1 MDLQPIIAVDGA
13 YFFPHASYSLFG
25 DGLMWIVSCVSIW
38 IPAGATWLYV
48 LFKNNKLP
56 EMLLTLL
63 MLVVTYVAADQ
74 LALLLAEYRWGS
86 FQGITSVSNLS
97 YRCIEDMLSGR
108 GVYSLLEIRMA
119 SIFAVVL
126 FISWTIRN
134 LSLTIM
140 LMVGSL
146 LLSYSQIYWGVQALA
161 DLILGLLEGC
171 FIGVISYLFY
181 RFVQKKYFYESYC
194 ISNQYTSSG
203 YLISDIQ
210 LLNSVLLLTF
220 FIAITV
226 GLIAVSRFH

>member
-1 MDLQPIIAVDGA
+1 MDIQPIIAADRA
-13 YFFPHASYSLFG
+13 FFPPHASHSLFG
-25 DGLMWIVSCVSIW
+25 DGLMWMISCVSIW
-38 IPAGATWLYV
+38 IPAGAALLYV

-74 LALLLAEYRWGS
+74 LALLLPEYRWGS
-86 FQGITSVSNLS
+86 FQGITSVTTFS
-97 YRCIEDMLSGR
+97 YRCIEDMLNGR
-108 GVYSLLEIRMA
+108 GVYSLLEVRMA
-119 SIFAVVL
+119 SFFAVAL

-146 LLSYSQIYWGVQALA
+146 LLSYSQIYWRIQDSL

-171 FIGVISYLFY
+171 FIGVVSYLFY
-181 RFVQKKYFYESYC
+181 RFVHKKYFYESYC

-220 FIAITV
+220 FSAITV
-226 GLIAVSRFH
+226 GLVVVSGFH